1 MTIERQMTFSGLGLA
16 GNLLDPKNW
25 IGGIAPGV
33 GNSAL
38 ITMNVG
44 GPIGGTVSVNNMML
58 LGKESI
64 TFTGTL
70 DVAGAGGDCQGLM
83 VCVGAGAT
91 FAPGATLNDGNIL
104 VVGNGAPGTLLAEGS
119 GATHSVINWYNA
131 DIGRLAGGVGTVTIN
146 DAIWNNTTTAFIGYQ
161 GSGTLNVINNG
172 SANFQSLGVAND
184 AGSTG
189 QVTIASGGSVHV
201 ADIVWDG
208 YSQSG
213 ASGTATVTVASGG
226 SLTSG
231 KGADVGSGAQLV
243 LSGGTVDAGT
253 VSGTIANLAGGLITG
268 YGTLAVP
275 DGQAVVNNGIIRAA
289 GGNLQIDESVTGTGT
304 LQIEANSTATI
315 TGSTLK
321 LAGIA
326 FIGPDSTLSLAHAA
340 NVTAPLS
347 GFAIGDVIAMA
358 NITAATFTASTG
370 MLMLSNN
377 GVNVDSL
384 HLLGSFVGDTFGVQ
398 QTVSDAIISVHHS

>member
-1 MTIERQMTFSGLGLA
+1 M
-16 GNLLDPKNW
+16 
-25 IGGIAPGV
+25 
-33 GNSAL
+33 
-38 ITMNVG
+38 
-44 GPIGGTVSVNNMML
+44 
-58 LGKESI
+58 
-64 TFTGTL
+64 
-70 DVAGAGGDCQGLM
+70 
-83 VCVGAGAT
+83 
-91 FAPGATLNDGNIL
+91 
-104 VVGNGAPGTLLAEGS
+104 
-119 GATHSVINWYNA
+119 
-131 DIGRLAGGVGTVTIN
+131 
-146 DAIWNNTTTAFIGYQ
+146 
-161 GSGTLNVINNG
+161 
-172 SANFQSLGVAND
+172 AND

-326 FIGPDSTLSLAHAA
+326 FIGPEFDT
-340 NVTAPLS
+340 VTGACGERHGPAVRLRDRRCHRH
-347 GFAIGDVIAMA
+347 GEYHRGDIHGIDRYADA
-358 NITAATFTASTG
+358 
-370 MLMLSNN
+370 
-377 GVNVDSL
+377 
-384 HLLGSFVGDTFGVQ
+384 Q
-398 QTVSDAIISVHHS
+398 QQRREC